1 MLIIVKCKYPTKPKF
16 INFEKGVKH
25 MFVLHYY
32 KLKKKDPINYSH
44 QKIHSSLLK
53 YHIYS
58 FYIIIDFQIKYKN
71 LTLLILFKKNSKL
84 PCVSYLYFSML
95 VSNLQILTVLI
106 TTKGGYIPL
115 FFFEVFF
122 LGISSIPLKAVKNK
136 SKKIDCVLI
145 TVKGMFF
152 PMCQIFNSFL
162 CARYIHCFLD
172 ARYCIVFYFSRQIQR
187 RSISIK
193 ASIGSVFSPRSFL
206 FCV

>member
-71 LTLLILFKKNSKL
+71 LTLLILFKKKFKVAL
-84 PCVSYLYFSML
+84 RVIFIFLHVSVKFTNFDCFNHNEGRLYSTL
-95 VSNLQILTVLI
+95 
-106 TTKGGYIPL
+106 L
-115 FFFEVFF
+115 FWS
-122 LGISSIPLKAVKNK
+122 GIPLKAVKNK

-162 CARYIHCFLD
+162 CARYIHCFLY